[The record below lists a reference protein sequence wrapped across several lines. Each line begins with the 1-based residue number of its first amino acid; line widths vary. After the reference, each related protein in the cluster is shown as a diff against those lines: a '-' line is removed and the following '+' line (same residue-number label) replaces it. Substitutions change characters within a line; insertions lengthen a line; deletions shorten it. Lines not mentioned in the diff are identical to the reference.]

1 MESTSTSDRSDQ
13 DVDAGSEAQAAA
25 MEEIRSTRV
34 ITEVD
39 IAAATHD
46 AGYVQLQV
54 LEEVD
59 HQPAPCCINV
69 DASCTDVATDVAAC
83 VTSASNRSF
92 DSSTSSRYCR

>member
-1 MESTSTSDRSDQ
+1 
-13 DVDAGSEAQAAA
+13 
-25 MEEIRSTRV
+25 MEEIRSIGF

-39 IAAATHD
+39 VAAVTQD
-46 AGYVQLQV
+46 AGYVHLQV

-83 VTSASNRSF
+83 PSSASNRSSY
-92 DSSTSSRYCR
+92 SSTSSRYCR